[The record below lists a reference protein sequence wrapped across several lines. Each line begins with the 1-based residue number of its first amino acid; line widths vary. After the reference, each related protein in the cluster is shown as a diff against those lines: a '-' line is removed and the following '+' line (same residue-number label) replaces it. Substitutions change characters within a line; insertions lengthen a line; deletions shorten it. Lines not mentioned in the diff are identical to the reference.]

1 MDTNKTETFKRLQKE
16 MGASN
21 SALSSML
28 GVSVATIEKRRA
40 GRVKIADEVIIA
52 MKYLKGDRNGAL

>member
-1 MDTNKTETFKRLQKE
+1 MNNQELFKKLQGE

-21 SALSSML
+21 SALSSLL

-40 GRVKIADEVIIA
+40 GRVKISDEVILA
-52 MKYLKGDRNGAL
+52 MKYLRGGNHG